1 MAKLAKV
8 HPGEVLKEEFLVP
21 LGLSA
26 NKLAKHIGVPPN
38 RVTAIINGQ
47 RGVTGETALLFG
59 KAFNMSAQ
67 FWMNLQNSY
76 DLRTAINEGE
86 ARIQKVT
93 VLPEV
98 AA

>member
-8 HPGEVLKEEFLVP
+8 HPGEILKEEFLVP

-26 NKLAKHIGVPPN
+26 NKLAKHIGVPAN

-59 KAFNMSAQ
+59 KAFNVSAQ
-67 FWMNLQNSY
+67 FWMNLQNAY

-86 ARIQKVT
+86 ARIDKVKA
-93 VLPEV
+93 LPEV